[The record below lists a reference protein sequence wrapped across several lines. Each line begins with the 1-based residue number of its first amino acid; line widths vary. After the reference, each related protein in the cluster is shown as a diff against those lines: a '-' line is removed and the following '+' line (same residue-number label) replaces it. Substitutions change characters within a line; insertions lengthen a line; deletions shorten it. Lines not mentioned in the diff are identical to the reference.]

1 MKHSRLSS
9 LISVLHYLTPA
20 CSICSRTTQIGTV
33 TYTNAALWTEAVVPH
48 QYLITVL
55 TAGTPYYVRVRAL
68 ATATAALGY
77 GPAATAAAAVAPA
90 VQAPAKPT
98 GVTVN
103 LSKGA
108 LGPVVSDKLIVHWV
122 APAVDSVQGI
132 FAAAIDSAALIKQY
146 VLQASTSADFS
157 APLVEY
163 TATTLAD
170 CGAPTGCSFPLGA
183 EVQTI
188 TVYAQNGS
196 PLTAG
201 GFKLSAAGYA
211 ASPTACIPYD
221 DNLSTMETE
230 LEALFGLST
239 NGITVQKEAI
249 TAPALG
255 FKYYIT
261 FAGLEGN
268 VPQLTASVGGCT
280 AFSSAQVIT
289 VATDTNSSNGALE
302 AGTPYYVRVAAKR
315 GALVGAFAAAAAAET
330 PRAPPGAPLS
340 ATVTADTATAGT
352 VHVAWTAVDTDNG
365 GPVTSYVVE
374 YQIAGGSWVAG
385 VGTGVVPVTSS
396 PAVLTS
402 YTAAAGGVLC
412 TDAIEVRVRAV
423 NDQLVSP
430 KWTVA
435 VPTCPPDVES
445 CVEPAPLAITPTAIL
460 RRRLPRLP
468 ALTVPQHTPMGANAF
483 TKNSLVVSLVT
494 NAADTAACPAL
505 SVGNW
510 KVGILIQ
517 CTL

>member
-1 MKHSRLSS
+1 
-9 LISVLHYLTPA
+9 
-20 CSICSRTTQIGTV
+20 
-33 TYTNAALWTEAVVPH
+33 VVPH
-48 QYLITVL
+48 QYLITGL

-77 GPAATAAAAVAPA
+77 GPAATAIAAVAPA
-90 VQAPAKPT
+90 VQTPAKPT

-132 FAAAIDSAALIKQY
+132 FTAAIDSAALIKQY

-188 TVYAQNGS
+188 TVYAENGL

-211 ASPTACIPYD
+211 SSPTACITYND
-221 DNLSTMETE
+221 ALSTMETE

-239 NGITVQKEAI
+239 NGITVQKEAL
-249 TAPALG
+249 TAPAPG

-261 FAGLEGN
+261 FAGLEGD
-268 VPQLTASVGGCT
+268 VPQLTANIGGGCT
-280 AFSSAQVIT
+280 AFSSSQVIT
-289 VATDTNSSNGALE
+289 VATDTNSTNGALE
-302 AGTPYYVRVAAKR
+302 AGTPYFVRVAAKR
-315 GALVGAFAAAAAAET
+315 GALIGTFAAAAAAES

-340 ATVTADTATAGT
+340 ATVIADTATAGT
-352 VHVAWTAVDTDNG
+352 VHVAWTSVDTDNG
-365 GPVTSYVVE
+365 GTVTSYVVE

-385 VGTGVVPVTSS
+385 VGTGVVSVTSS

-402 YTAAAGGVLC
+402 YTVAAGGALC

-430 KWTVA
+430 KYTVA

-445 CVEPAPLAITPTAIL
+445 CVEPAPGAITPTAIL

-494 NAADTAACPAL
+494 NAADIAACNAL
-505 SVGNW
+505 TVDNW
-510 KVGILIQ
+510 KVSILTQ
-517 CTL
+517 YTY